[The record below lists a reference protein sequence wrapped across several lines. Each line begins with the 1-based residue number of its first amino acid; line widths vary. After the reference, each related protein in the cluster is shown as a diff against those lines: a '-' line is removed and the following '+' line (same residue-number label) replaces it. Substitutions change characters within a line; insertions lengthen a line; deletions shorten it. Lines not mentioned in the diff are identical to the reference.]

1 MTANQRLDAPP
12 PIVRRSDEALGLVR
26 EARDYQLITPLF
38 GGGAEPQKA
47 DAVTVVRGSEVRA
60 HLRFWWRAMRGGA
73 FGGDLAKMKAR
84 EDEIF
89 GAPANTD
96 NDGKKGKPT
105 PTVQLAITVTDPGRP
120 LQVLGRS
127 GKHKG
132 QPVNVGAPE
141 SPYGYAAFPLYQT
154 DKNSY
159 VLDGVKFT
167 LNLTY
172 AQGHADDVAA
182 ALWGWETFGGIGART
197 RRGFGAL
204 TCTNIEGSRPI
215 SPERLGEWLD
225 AQVSRHAVKGKW
237 PESVPSP
244 QYGTLRLA
252 GVFDTSLAAWEHLIS
267 KLREFRQY
275 RIDKHTGK
283 RSPFGRSVWP
293 EPREIRR
300 LVALPKGRKA
310 TGAPT
315 SGEFPR
321 AVFGLPIIFQF
332 MRDDP
337 IDQVTLKPDKYD
349 RLASPLILKPLQCA
363 NGKSVALAVLL
374 KTPAL
379 PPGSHLELD
388 GHHVASQLSPA
399 DAAAIPPLNS
409 NQDVLG
415 AFLAWLVRKDR

>member
-1 MTANQRLDAPP
+1 MTANQRMAPP

-26 EARDYQLITPLF
+26 ETRDYQLITPLF

-84 EDEIF
+84 EDEIW
-89 GAPANTD
+89 GAPASVDTD
-96 NDGKKGKPT
+96 KKTGT
-105 PTVQLAITVTDPGRP
+105 HSPTVQLALTVKDPGRP

-127 GKHKG
+127 GKHRG
-132 QPVNVGAPE
+132 QPVHVGAPE

-154 DKNSY
+154 DKNSF
-159 VLDGVKFT
+159 VLEGVKFG
-167 LNLTY
+167 LSLTY
-172 AQGHADDVAA
+172 SDKHAKDVAA
-182 ALWGWETFGGIGART
+182 ALWAWETFGGIGART

-204 TCTNIEGSRPI
+204 TCVNAKDAIPASPDGVEEWIFTQATGYRAKGMWPDGVPHPI
-215 SPERLGEWLD
+215 YGQIRRVPD
-225 AQVSRHAVKGKW
+225 A
-237 PESVPSP
+237 
-244 QYGTLRLA
+244 
-252 GVFDTSLAAWEHLIS
+252 FDTPMAAWEHLIE
-267 KLREFRQY
+267 KLRSFRQY
-275 RIDKHTGK
+275 RIDKVTGK
-283 RSPFGRSVWP
+283 RNAYGRSVWP

-332 MRDDP
+332 KGEP
-337 IDQVTLKPDKYD
+337 IEQVTLKPDKYD

-379 PPGSHLELD
+379 PPGSDLELD

-409 NQDVLG
+409 NLDVLG